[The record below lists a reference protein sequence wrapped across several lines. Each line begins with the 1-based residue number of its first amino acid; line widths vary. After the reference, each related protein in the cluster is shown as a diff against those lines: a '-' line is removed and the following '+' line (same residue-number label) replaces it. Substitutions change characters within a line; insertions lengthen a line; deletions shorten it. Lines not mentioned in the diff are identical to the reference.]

1 MLRAAQRQFVLQN
14 QREISAG
21 FVEKLFPG
29 AERFYTLY
37 REQFN
42 PDLTQSDSVVEEWIP
57 WERLEPKKKSQPSR
71 NRLLIGRLPKKP
83 DTDYQE

>member
-37 REQFN
+37 REQF
-42 PDLTQSDSVVEEWIP
+42 TQIS
-57 WERLEPKKKSQPSR
+57 RHPKR
-71 NRLLIGRLPKKP
+71 WLVL
-83 DTDYQE
+83 

>member
-1 MLRAAQRQFVLQN
+1 LFLQN

-21 FVEKLFPG
+21 FVEKLFSG

-42 PDLTQSDSVVEEWIP
+42 PDLTLSDSVVEEWIP

>member
-1 MLRAAQRQFVLQN
+1 LFLQN

-42 PDLTQSDSVVEEWIP
+42 PDLTLSDSVVEEWIP
-57 WERLEPKKKSQPSR
+57 WERLEPKKNHRQAATGP
-71 NRLLIGRLPKKP
+71 RLDVCRKRPPLIQK
-83 DTDYQE
+83 